1 MSKKKST
8 SHANRGKE
16 LEDII
21 DATNE
26 RYKKLGIADV
36 RKVPTP
42 IKITRYRAGSVTG
55 YPYKGEWV
63 DYVGTSRDRILVFDA
78 KQTKGKSLP
87 LANIHEHQIE
97 LLESWHGYGAKSF
110 LIVAFTEEKRYFYLP
125 YESLKWAYDRMNNED
140 GRKSIAL
147 KEFEE
152 HGIELELEDGI
163 LDYLLAN

>member
-21 DATNE
+21 DATNK
-26 RYKKLGIADV
+26 RYKQLGIADV

-42 IKITRYRAGSVTG
+42 FKPIGRAGNLTKGFFTS
-55 YPYKGEWV
+55 GEWV
-63 DYVGTSRDRILVFDA
+63 DYVGVSRDRILVFDA

-87 LANIHEHQIE
+87 LANIHEHQLE
-97 LLESWHGYGAKSF
+97 LLESWNSYGAKSF
-110 LIVAFTEEKRYFYLP
+110 LIVGFTEEKRYFYLP

-152 HGIELELEDGI
+152 HGQELELDDGI
-163 LDYLLAN
+163 LDYLMAY